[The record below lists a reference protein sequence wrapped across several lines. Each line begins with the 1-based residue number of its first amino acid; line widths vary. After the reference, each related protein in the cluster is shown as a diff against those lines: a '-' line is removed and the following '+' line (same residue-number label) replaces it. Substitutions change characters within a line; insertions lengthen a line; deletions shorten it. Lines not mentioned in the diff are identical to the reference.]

1 MAVNRRGFMAGAA
14 AIAAAGAGKIVAQGS
29 ASKDSDSGAG
39 HDRRPLRIGM
49 TDWNLGERGVVEKV
63 ELARRIGLDGIQVSV
78 LFPEDGLHLR
88 CPKLQGQYRK
98 AALDNGVQICSL
110 AIGNLGPGS
119 PFKSEPVGAL
129 RINDAIEVAANIGTN
144 NILLP
149 FFRERAPKDDT
160 DFKRMIEMFKEIART
175 AERYQ
180 VVVAMESSMNAGDH
194 LRIIDA
200 VGSEYIGVYMD
211 IWNCSYYGNDP
222 MVDVPLLKD
231 HIHQVHV
238 KNRDQYMDGPNEQGF
253 KWPEVAELL
262 YKVGYK
268 GWYVLETSLPKD
280 DMIGDTRH
288 NIEYVRK
295 HFRMPA

>member
-1 MAVNRRGFMAGAA
+1 MPVNRRDFIAGAA
-14 AIAAAGAGKIVAQGS
+14 AAAAACAGKLMAQGS
-29 ASKDSDSGAG
+29 MSKNSPNP
-39 HDRRPLRIGM
+39 RPLRIGM

-63 ELARRIGLDGIQVSV
+63 DLARQIGLDGIQISV
-78 LFPEDGLHLR
+78 LYPDDGLHLR
-88 CPKLQGQYRK
+88 DAKLQGEYRK

-119 PFKSEPVGAL
+119 PMKSEPVGAI
-129 RINDAIEVAANIGTN
+129 RINDAIEVAANVGTN
-144 NILLP
+144 DILLP

-160 DFKRMIEMFKEIART
+160 DFNRMIAMFKEIART

-180 VVVAMESSMNAGDH
+180 VVVALETSMSAEEH
-194 LRIIDA
+194 LRIIDG

-211 IWNCSYYGNDP
+211 PWNCSYYGHNPITDI
-222 MVDVPLLKD
+222 PLLKD

-262 YKVGYK
+262 YKVGFK
-268 GWYVLETSLPKD
+268 GWYVLETSLPSD
-280 DMIGDTRH
+280 NMIGDTRR
-288 NIEYVRK
+288 NIDYVRK
-295 HFRMPA
+295 HFSIPA